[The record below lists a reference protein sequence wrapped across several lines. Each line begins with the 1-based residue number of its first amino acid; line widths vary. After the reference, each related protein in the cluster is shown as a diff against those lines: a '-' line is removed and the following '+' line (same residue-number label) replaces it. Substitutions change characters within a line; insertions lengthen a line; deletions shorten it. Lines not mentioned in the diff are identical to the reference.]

1 MTDIEILQKMQ
12 RDIFKFMTSD
22 EFLQYPK
29 EQQEEIDDLL
39 GSFIVSHELLI
50 NRAKQRQKTGQ
61 VFAMSLN

>member
-12 RDIFKFMTSD
+12 RDIFEFMASD

-29 EQQEEIDDLL
+29 EQQDKIDDLL
-39 GSFIVSHELLI
+39 ASFIVSHELLI

-61 VFAMSLN
+61 VFVMSLN